1 MSIQTLGARL
11 QWLGGDNMGRINQ
24 SKYMSFQAALKN
36 DYNKRMIK
44 FNTQS
49 WPCLINS
56 MSGGL
61 KADYDKKYISVDFKS
76 GLKAGETFEL
86 LDSGTHW
93 MVYLPVI
100 TETAYLRSEIIRCDY
115 TLNVNGQEY
124 WIFFRGPVETDLRWF
139 IKNSININDLNLS
152 GRIYIKNDENTRDF
166 FHRFTHIKLAGHT
179 WEVQVTD
186 SITVPGILELE
197 IQEYYDNSIAELPS
211 ILKDETTPINVIS
224 GATMTKQD
232 TIVGYA
238 ISNEAYDPKIHWEVK
253 NNPRVKILEEYE
265 NGRMCKV
272 KIYAGAVKTFDIC
285 YGDFF
290 QTVIVEWQKPLIQ
303 GPQEVYPY
311 DIHTYWIKKL
321 SEGEKATFSID
332 DESMAKII
340 DSNNDSC
347 KVEIISGKK
356 GKFVIHA
363 AYGDIETD
371 LPVQIKSL

>member
-124 WIFFRGPVETDLRWF
+124 WIFF
-139 IKNSININDLNLS
+139 
-152 GRIYIKNDENTRDF
+152 
-166 FHRFTHIKLAGHT
+166 
-179 WEVQVTD
+179 
-186 SITVPGILELE
+186 
-197 IQEYYDNSIAELPS
+197 
-211 ILKDETTPINVIS
+211 
-224 GATMTKQD
+224 
-232 TIVGYA
+232 
-238 ISNEAYDPKIHWEVK
+238 
-253 NNPRVKILEEYE
+253 
-265 NGRMCKV
+265 
-272 KIYAGAVKTFDIC
+272 
-285 YGDFF
+285 
-290 QTVIVEWQKPLIQ
+290 
-303 GPQEVYPY
+303 
-311 DIHTYWIKKL
+311 
-321 SEGEKATFSID
+321 
-332 DESMAKII
+332 
-340 DSNNDSC
+340 
-347 KVEIISGKK
+347 
-356 GKFVIHA
+356 
-363 AYGDIETD
+363 
-371 LPVQIKSL
+371 

>member
-139 IKNSININDLNLS
+139 IKNSININELNLS

-290 QTVIVEWQKPLIQ
+290 
-303 GPQEVYPY
+303 
-311 DIHTYWIKKL
+311 
-321 SEGEKATFSID
+321 S
-332 DESMAKII
+332 
-340 DSNNDSC
+340 DSNCRMAEATNSR
-347 KVEIISGKK
+347 
-356 GKFVIHA
+356 A
-363 AYGDIETD
+363 ARG
-371 LPVQIKSL
+371 LSL

>member
-139 IKNSININDLNLS
+139 IKNSININELNLS

-179 WEVQVTD
+179 WEVQITD